1 MINISKLISSIKLD
15 LGLTAM
21 ATPFENL
28 DELIREIIIVRTVPV
43 FDELYPYIVPL
54 QIDTNELTMVE
65 KRTESTV
72 YMLPNVFGNAE
83 IMMITHME
91 PIYDNDRYSNDYNTS
106 MFSYGV
112 TPCIFG
118 YQELMMAQAQA
129 NMLSSAAKGS
139 TFQFIPPNMIEIF
152 SGYAM
157 GNTYRLSVAITHAD
171 NLSTIPATCYGSF
184 LKLATMDVKVHLYNL
199 LIHYENLSTAYGQLS
214 LNIDRWSNAE
224 DDRRALIE
232 KWEQTYHL
240 DLSNIYFI

>member
-118 YQELMMAQAQA
+118 YFSQ
-129 NMLSSAAKGS
+129 S
-139 TFQFIPPNMIEIF
+139 T
-152 SGYAM
+152 
-157 GNTYRLSVAITHAD
+157 
-171 NLSTIPATCYGSF
+171 
-184 LKLATMDVKVHLYNL
+184 
-199 LIHYENLSTAYGQLS
+199 S
-214 LNIDRWSNAE
+214 LQNI
-224 DDRRALIE
+224 
-232 KWEQTYHL
+232 
-240 DLSNIYFI
+240 

>member
-15 LGLTAM
+15 LGLVAM
-21 ATPFENL
+21 ATPFDNL
-28 DELIREIIIVRTVPV
+28 DELIREIIVIRTIPV
-43 FDELYPYIVPL
+43 FDELHPYIVPL
-54 QIDTNELTMVE
+54 QIDTNELDMVE
-65 KRTESTV
+65 KRSESTV
-72 YMLPNVFGNAE
+72 YRLPDVFGNAQ

-91 PIYDNDRYSNDYNTS
+91 PLYDNDRYSHDYNTS
-106 MFSYGV
+106 LFSYGV
-112 TPCIFG
+112 TPCIYG
-118 YQELMMAQAQA
+118 YQELMLAQAQA
-129 NMLSSAAKGS
+129 NMLSTAAKGI
-139 TFQFIPPNMIEIF
+139 TFQFIAPNMIEIF

-184 LKLATMDVKVHLYNL
+184 LKLATLDVKNYLYNT